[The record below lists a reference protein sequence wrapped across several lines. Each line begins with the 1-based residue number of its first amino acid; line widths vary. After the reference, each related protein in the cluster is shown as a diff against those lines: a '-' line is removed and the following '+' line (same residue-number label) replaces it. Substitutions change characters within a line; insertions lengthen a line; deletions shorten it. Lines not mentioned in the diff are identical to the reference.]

1 MDALT
6 TIAMIEHYLTESLE
20 MSIVYTIVIQSVL
33 REASNIPE
41 GNITE
46 NVTVETQVMTS
57 MEVVNHVVLVIQ

>member
-46 NVTVETQVMTS
+46 NVTVETQIMTS